1 MLSLWCLLCAL
12 VVGVLGLEAP
22 PAFVLD
28 LSKPPIY
35 RWKGAVEKVLKRH
48 PYEYSFGL
56 VFRNHAPLFDML
68 TAAQRSGISSAV
80 QIHYPDT
87 AAELMGISHEFAA
100 LGHEDVTFEYL
111 TLWLYFH
118 EIAHTE
124 LHQYAGIDTRECT
137 AVVAES
143 AAGVMF
149 HGGNMDQLPS
159 AVRNLTLRVKFID
172 DAGKIVFEGVDWYTL
187 LSTGVSR
194 AVKKGVA
201 TVQENWR
208 TTEPRP
214 VAEVIADIEAGVM
227 PQMLVFRS
235 LLTAAHAK
243 PTSFSEFVA
252 ASTVVRLAAPYYV
265 IASGP
270 DAGDGVVIARNLTG
284 SDGTARLAEQGDRS
298 APGDFFLAQTNYD
311 RSLPDSPSDPRRTD
325 AERSLRG
332 LGRDEGAS
340 QLGLFAVVST
350 YPVHNPHSAYT
361 AIMSASTG
369 ELHAYV
375 RDAMCPVY
383 QKPSDVKD
391 RWQCRERAK
400 GLAVDPQRESTGHVI
415 RV

>member
-1 MLSLWCLLCAL
+1 MGSCGVPQVRSRRCGFMLSLWCLLCAL
-12 VVGVLGLEAP
+12 VAGVLGLEAP

-28 LSKPPIY
+28 LSKPPIS

-56 VFRNHAPLFDML
+56 VFRNHAPLFDVL

-172 DAGKIVFEGVDWYTL
+172 GAGKIVFEGVAWI
-187 LSTGVSR
+187 SR
-194 AVKKGVA
+194 
-201 TVQENWR
+201 
-208 TTEPRP
+208 
-214 VAEVIADIEAGVM
+214 
-227 PQMLVFRS
+227 
-235 LLTAAHAK
+235 
-243 PTSFSEFVA
+243 
-252 ASTVVRLAAPYYV
+252 
-265 IASGP
+265 
-270 DAGDGVVIARNLTG
+270 
-284 SDGTARLAEQGDRS
+284 
-298 APGDFFLAQTNYD
+298 
-311 RSLPDSPSDPRRTD
+311 
-325 AERSLRG
+325 
-332 LGRDEGAS
+332 
-340 QLGLFAVVST
+340 
-350 YPVHNPHSAYT
+350 
-361 AIMSASTG
+361 
-369 ELHAYV
+369 
-375 RDAMCPVY
+375 C
-383 QKPSDVKD
+383 
-391 RWQCRERAK
+391 
-400 GLAVDPQRESTGHVI
+400 
-415 RV
+415 